1 LLLAIVEA
9 AEANP
14 PWEGLLGSETANR
27 AVAGKPAGSK
37 LFFWGGRAMAA
48 SDEVV
53 FAWAIGKAL
62 LIVIVSAGILI
73 YAAWAAPENNR

>member
-1 LLLAIVEA
+1 
-9 AEANP
+9 
-14 PWEGLLGSETANR
+14 
-27 AVAGKPAGSK
+27 
-37 LFFWGGRAMAA
+37 MAA